1 MYSAVVFFFK
11 QKQAY
16 ELRISDWSSDVCSS
30 DLNFD
35 RDRSTQTTSVV
46 IPGRIIP
53 WSDCRLCPP
62 HSHIHNRSGR
72 CFKSMS
78 KLGQTNSSSKDP
90 QSRNKENSLLRLFP
104 LKRRRASTGG

>member
-1 MYSAVVFFFK
+1 M
-11 QKQAY
+11 
-16 ELRISDWSSDVCSS
+16 D
-30 DLNFD
+30 NFD
-35 RDRSTQTTSVV
+35 RYRSTQTTSVV

-104 LKRRRASTGG
+104 LKRRRRSEEHTSELQSLIRISYAVYCLKKKKNT